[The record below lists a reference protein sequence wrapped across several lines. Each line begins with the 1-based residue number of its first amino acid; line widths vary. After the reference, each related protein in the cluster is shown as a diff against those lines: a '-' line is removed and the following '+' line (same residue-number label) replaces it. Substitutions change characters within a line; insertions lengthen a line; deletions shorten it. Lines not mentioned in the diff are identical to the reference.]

1 MKQQK
6 IEPFSGFSPETFKF
20 FNDLKEYNHKPWFD
34 KNKPIYEEEIL
45 RPLKALAHVMTPVMY
60 AIDPRINM
68 NPNKIVSRIYR
79 DVRFS
84 KDKTPYRTSMWISFQ
99 RLLTDWQNFPGYYL
113 EISENGY
120 QYGMGL
126 YLPKKKEMDNFRSAI
141 EYDPNHFR
149 EMTEDLIG
157 KNGFIIGGEE
167 YKRPMGKNALPEY
180 FQQWIQRKSIYLYKQ
195 FPVGEELFSVDFAQF
210 MADEYTLLLP
220 LYDYL
225 VEICEE

>member
-1 MKQQK
+1 MKQK
-6 IEPFSGFSPETFKF
+6 TETFSGFSPETFKF
-20 FNDLKEYNHKPWFD
+20 FNDLKEYNYKPWFD
-34 KNKPIYEEEIL
+34 EHKPVYEEEVL
-45 RPLKALAHVMTPVMY
+45 RPLKALVHAMTPAVY
-60 AIDPRINM
+60 AIDPLINTT
-68 NPNKIVSRIYR
+68 PNKVVSRIYR

-84 KDKTPYRTSMWISFQ
+84 KDKTPYRTNMWISFQ

-113 EISENGY
+113 EVSESGY

-126 YLPKKKEMDNFRSAI
+126 YMPKKKEMEAFRSAI

-157 KNGFIIGGEE
+157 KQGFIIGGEE
-167 YKRPMGKNALPEY
+167 YKRPMSSPLPEY

-195 FPVGEELFSVDFAQF
+195 FPVGKELFSADFARY
-210 MADEYTLLLP
+210 MADEYTLLKP

-225 VEICEE
+225 VEVREE

>member
-1 MKQQK
+1 MKQK
-6 IEPFSGFSPETFKF
+6 TETFSGFSPETFKF
-20 FNDLKEYNHKPWFD
+20 FNDLKEYNYKPWFD
-34 KNKPIYEEEIL
+34 EHKPVYEDEVL
-45 RPLKALAHVMTPVMY
+45 RPLKALVHVMTPTMY
-60 AIDPRINM
+60 AIDPQINT
-68 NPNKIVSRIYR
+68 NPNKVVSRIYR

-84 KDKTPYRTSMWISFQ
+84 KDKAPYRTNMWISFQ

-126 YLPKKKEMDNFRSAI
+126 YMPKKKEMDVFRSAV

-157 KNGFIIGGEE
+157 KHGFIIGGEE
-167 YKRPMGKNALPEY
+167 YKRPMNNTLPEY
-180 FQQWIQRKSIYLYKQ
+180 FQQWIQRKGLYLYKE
-195 FPVGEELFSVDFAQF
+195 FPVGEKLFSVDFARF
-210 MADEYTLLLP
+210 MADEYTLLKP

-225 VEICEE
+225 VEVREG

>member
-1 MKQQK
+1 MKQK
-6 IEPFSGFSPETFKF
+6 TEIFSGFSPETFKF
-20 FNDLKEYNHKPWFD
+20 FNDLKEYNYKPWFD
-34 KNKPIYEEEIL
+34 EHKPVYEEEVL
-45 RPLKALAHVMTPVMY
+45 RPLKALVHAMTPAVY
-60 AIDPRINM
+60 AIDPLINTT
-68 NPNKIVSRIYR
+68 PNKVVSRIYR

-84 KDKTPYRTSMWISFQ
+84 KDKTPYRTNMWISFQ

-113 EISENGY
+113 EVSESGY

-126 YLPKKKEMDNFRSAI
+126 YMPKKKEMEAFRSAI

-157 KNGFIIGGEE
+157 KHGFIIGGEE
-167 YKRPMGKNALPEY
+167 YKRPANNPLPEY

-195 FPVGEELFSVDFAQF
+195 FPVGKELFSADFARF
-210 MADEYTLLLP
+210 MSDEYILLKP

-225 VEICEE
+225 VAVREEYN